1 MKFGFGSIKY
11 NVEKVKRSTT
21 KGVVNFIDKI
31 HILETSLLGP
41 FQFKTNGDKGE
52 GDASKN
58 EVDFTVEAPK

>member
-1 MKFGFGSIKY
+1 M
-11 NVEKVKRSTT
+11 
-21 KGVVNFIDKI
+21 KGVIYFINQID
-31 HILETSLLGP
+31 ILETSLLGP